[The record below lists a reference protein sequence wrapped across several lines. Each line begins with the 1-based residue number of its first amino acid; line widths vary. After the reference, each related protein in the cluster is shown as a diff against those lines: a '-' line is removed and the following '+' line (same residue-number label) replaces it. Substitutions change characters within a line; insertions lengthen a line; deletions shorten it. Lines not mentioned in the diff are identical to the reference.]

1 MATPLEALRSWT
13 RIGQLEMQAVEDWS
27 VATLTAAHLPMG
39 RGQRR
44 GGKRNQYTPWSP
56 AATLQT
62 PAHTYARVKLCVSV
76 ARLHA
81 ARGGIIYVCVQVSRS
96 IIGSS
101 HVLVTL

>member
-1 MATPLEALRSWT
+1 MATPLEAWRSWT
-13 RIGQLEMQAVEDWS
+13 RIGQLVMQAAEDWS

-62 PAHTYARVKLCVSV
+62 PAHSYARVKLCVSV

-81 ARGGIIYVCVQVSRS
+81 SPGDVIYARLQV
-96 IIGSS
+96 
-101 HVLVTL
+101 HVR

>member
-1 MATPLEALRSWT
+1 MATPLEAWRSWT
-13 RIGQLEMQAVEDWS
+13 WIGQLVMQAVEDWS

-62 PAHTYARVKLCVSV
+62 PAHSYAGVKLYVSV

-81 ARGGIIYVCVQVSRS
+81 SRGDILYAGV
-96 IIGSS
+96 
-101 HVLVTL
+101 